1 MEISICLFKHLLKF
15 AFQSI
20 GAIMII
26 SVTSLKG
33 GVGKSTISQNLA
45 VCFAHAGYKVCIFDV
60 DTNQSAIRW
69 SGLRPDDAPAIPV
82 FGQPDGIELS
92 KNVKHLNKDYEI
104 ILIDGTPSLNKVTS
118 KIIMLADLLLIP
130 ILPSGLDMWATEQFL
145 QRYQDAVEEREQKIP
160 AYFLINQFQPNTNLS
175 KEVREILED
184 TEIPVLDNTLKSR
197 TAYREA
203 VIKGLGVVEYKDD
216 KARAETIGLFNE
228 ITEIIKEL
236 NQ

>member
-1 MEISICLFKHLLKF
+1 
-15 AFQSI
+15 
-20 GAIMII
+20 MIL

-60 DTNQSAIRW
+60 DTNQSAIHW

-92 KNVKHLNKDYEI
+92 KNVKVISKDYEI
-104 ILIDGTPSLNKVTS
+104 VIIDGTPSLNKVTS

-130 ILPSGLDMWATEQFL
+130 ILASGLDMWATKQFL
-145 QRYQDAVEEREQKIP
+145 ERYQDAVEQKERVIP
-160 AYFLINQFQPNTNLS
+160 AYFLLNQYQQNTNLA
-175 KEVREILED
+175 KEVKEVLEE
-184 TEIPVLDNTLKSR
+184 TEIPVLETNLKSR

-203 VIKGLGVVEYKDD
+203 VIKGLGVVEYKDE
-216 KARAETIGLFNE
+216 KAKAETVALFNE
-228 ITEIIKEL
+228 LTKIIKNL
-236 NQ
+236 